1 MMRSE
6 VIKMELVILT
16 NNEKVL
22 SEAFKYATVKYRR
35 ATAVDIVLEARYLAQ
50 KGGKLAAD
58 MMKVPTK
65 SFFRSIP
72 MEHTPEGG
80 YISVA
85 GKETDEYTEIIVTD
99 TGSGIDP
106 KDLPHI
112 FERYYRGH
120 NSNKQ
125 GSGIGLALSK
135 MIIEKQNGKVS
146 VENRPQGGARFDI
159 KFFK

>member
-72 MEHTPEGG
+72 MLIGG
-80 YISVA
+80 NEPYEKTIKSIDRMLNRMVV
-85 GKETDEYTEIIVTD
+85 EPCIYTNL
-99 TGSGIDP
+99 P
-106 KDLPHI
+106 KKADKHARKDCNALMKI
-112 FERYYRGH
+112 FT
-120 NSNKQ
+120 
-125 GSGIGLALSK
+125 
-135 MIIEKQNGKVS
+135 
-146 VENRPQGGARFDI
+146 
-159 KFFK
+159 